1 MTIPALI
8 DFRTAVECDQSQPAA
23 DRLVQG
29 APRTQVW
36 NHYAEAT
43 GQFFAGTWASTPGKW
58 RVTYSEHEFCHL
70 LEGHVVL
77 EADDG
82 RRWEFRAGEAWVIP
96 AGFSGTWETVQPAR
110 KRYAIFES
118 R

>member
-1 MTIPALI
+1 MVVPALI
-8 DFRTAVECDQSQPAA
+8 DFRVAVTGEESAPAA
-23 DRLVQG
+23 DRTIAG

-36 NHYAEAT
+36 NHYADAS
-43 GQFFAGTWASTPGKW
+43 GQFFAGTWGSSPGKW
-58 RVTYSEHEFCHL
+58 RVVYAEHEFCHL
-70 LEGHVVL
+70 LEGDVVL

-82 RRWEFRAGEAWVIP
+82 RRWDFHAGDAWVIP
-96 AGFSGTWETVQPAR
+96 AGFSGTWETVTPAR